1 MGPSGYLILTTQT
14 LILDGELPA
23 LNEIIAAS
31 KSHWSRYSR
40 VKRGN
45 TQIVALECRAQKLK
59 PVDAPVEVIF
69 RHYRPNRRKDPDNVA
84 GGAQKAILDG
94 LVKAKILPDDTMRYI
109 SSLHHYFMID
119 RKKPRIEVQINVI
132 TNQEEIRA

>member
-1 MGPSGYLILTTQT
+1 LTNQT

-31 KSHWSRYSR
+31 KTHWSRYSR

-59 PVDAPVEVIF
+59 PVDAPVDVIF
-69 RHYRPNRRKDPDNVA
+69 KHYRPNKKKDPDNVA

-94 LVKAKILPDDTMRYI
+94 LVKARILPDDTMRYI
-109 SSLHHYFMID
+109 SSLHHYFEID
-119 RKKPRIEVQINVI
+119 RKKPRIEVQIYV
-132 TNQEEIRA
+132 TDQEKVRA

>member
-1 MGPSGYLILTTQT
+1 LGLSGYIILNQT
-14 LILDGELPA
+14 LILAGELPA

-31 KSHWSRYSR
+31 KTHWSRYSR

-45 TQIVALECRAQKLK
+45 TQIVALECRAQRLK
-59 PVDAPVEVIF
+59 PVDAPVKIVF

-109 SSLHHYFMID
+109 SSLHHYFQID

-132 TNQEEIRA
+132 TDQEEIRA

>member
-1 MGPSGYLILTTQT
+1 MGLSGYIILNQT
-14 LILDGELPA
+14 LILAGELPA

-31 KSHWSRYSR
+31 KTHWSRYSR

-45 TQIVALECRAQKLK
+45 TQIVALECRAQRLK
-59 PVDAPVEVIF
+59 PVDAPVKIVF

-109 SSLHHYFMID
+109 SSLHHYFQID

-132 TNQEEIRA
+132 TDQEEIRA

>member
-1 MGPSGYLILTTQT
+1 MGPSGYIILRNQT

-31 KSHWSRYSR
+31 KTHWSRYYR

-59 PVDAPVEVIF
+59 PVDAPVYVIF
-69 RHYRPNRRKDPDNVA
+69 KHYRPNKKKDPDNVA

-94 LVKAKILPDDTMRYI
+94 LVKARILPDDTMRYI
-109 SSLHHYFMID
+109 SSLHHYFEID
-119 RKKPRIEVQINVI
+119 KKKPRIEVEINV